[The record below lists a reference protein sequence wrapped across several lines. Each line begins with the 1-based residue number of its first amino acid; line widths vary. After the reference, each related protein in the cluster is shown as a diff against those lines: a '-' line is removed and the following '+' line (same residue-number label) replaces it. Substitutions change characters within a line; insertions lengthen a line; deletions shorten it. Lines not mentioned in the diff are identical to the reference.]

1 MRVISIELD
10 GRVGHPEK
18 PGYAVSWVREMA
30 RLVDEYVVIAE
41 SHDGVAAGPI
51 ALAPNATVHLLT
63 GSPVTYPLRAARLAE
78 RLHAKKPFDIA
89 TTEDPM
95 RAGLGGALFASR
107 TGVPLN
113 VENHSFHINEPDW
126 LAESFRHRVYNRIGV
141 WVTRHADSIRSY
153 SPGQNR
159 ALRAIGIPEAR
170 LFVVPACVAPMQ
182 APSREAARARLGIAP
197 DEEIIFSA
205 GRMVPCKNIPVL
217 LEALARLRRER
228 PVRLMLAGDG
238 PSRPQWQALS
248 RTLGLGDAVTW
259 LGQTAESDIPA
270 LHAAS
275 DVYAASSTQETGPRT
290 VLEAYMAGRPVIVTP
305 DMGVTHLGLC
315 VHDETAFVLDPHDVA
330 AWAAGLETLLEDT
343 ALAAQMAAL
352 GQARMAD
359 NFSMPA
365 IARALLEV
373 FRRTIGRPEPATP
386 EAAGR

>member
-1 MRVISIELD
+1 
-10 GRVGHPEK
+10 
-18 PGYAVSWVREMA
+18 
-30 RLVDEYVVIAE
+30 
-41 SHDGVAAGPI
+41 
-51 ALAPNATVHLLT
+51 
-63 GSPVTYPLRAARLAE
+63 
-78 RLHAKKPFDIA
+78 
-89 TTEDPM
+89 
-95 RAGLGGALFASR
+95 
-107 TGVPLN
+107 
-113 VENHSFHINEPDW
+113 
-126 LAESFRHRVYNRIGV
+126 V
-141 WVTRHADSIRSY
+141 WVTRPADRLRSY

-275 DVYAASSTQETGPRT
+275 DVYAASSTQESGPRT

-343 ALAAQMAAL
+343 VLAAQMAAL